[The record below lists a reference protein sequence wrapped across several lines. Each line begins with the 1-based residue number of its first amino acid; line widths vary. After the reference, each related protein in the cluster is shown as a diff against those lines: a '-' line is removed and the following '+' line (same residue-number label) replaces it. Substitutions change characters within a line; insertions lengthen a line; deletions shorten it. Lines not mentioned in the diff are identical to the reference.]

1 MYIDYVKPI
10 PKYMQKEIKKLDTK
24 HNEINKTRY
33 YAYLTIIK
41 KEICKITVAVKYIKR
56 QWCCKQVAVHYVPS
70 NICYAK
76 DMTFTY
82 IAGYTTCW
90 NYEENNWTAYEDK
103 YFDPYAPIINQNLIG
118 KLDKYKY
125 SAYQIYNNVDI
136 IQYLRQYEK
145 YPECEYLIKLGLQK
159 YIHNTSILKIMQK
172 DKNFIKY
179 LVKLEQNKELNRL
192 DIPVIIKAYKT
203 HENVEKI
210 QRIRNIQKELK
221 SYRYNNKIVEIWG
234 EKLNKF
240 KEYLISQQISTHD
253 YIDYVNACNDLK
265 LDMSLNKNKQPKD
278 FIRWHNIRIDQYN
291 TKKAKEDKKKRTQMY
306 KDFKKIAEKY
316 MKLNYSQDNNLV
328 CIIAKSPAELIEEG
342 NILHHCVGKMNYDQK
357 FIHETSLIF
366 FVRKKEEINKPY
378 VTMEFSLKNRTVMQ
392 CYAENDSK
400 PEENVLNFVNNK
412 WLKYTK
418 EQLKQIST

>member
-1 MYIDYVKPI
+1 MFIDYVKPI
-10 PKYMQKEIKKLDTK
+10 PKYIQKEIKKLDTK

-41 KEICKITVAVKYIKR
+41 KEICKITVAVKYIKK

-90 NYEENNWTAYEDK
+90 NYEENNWTAHEDK

-278 FIRWHNIRIDQYN
+278 FMRWHNIRIDQYN

-306 KDFKKIAEKY
+306 KDFKKISEKY
-316 MKLNYSQDNNLV
+316 MKLNYSQDSNLV

-378 VTMEFSLKNRTVMQ
+378 VTMEFSLKNRTIMQ
-392 CYAENDSK
+392 CYAEHDSK

-412 WLKYTK
+412 WLKYAK
-418 EQLKQIST
+418 QQLKQISA